1 MPERLAAPFHAP
13 PPPAS
18 GGPTRRV
25 LVALI
30 LGQIGL
36 HGAMAGV
43 RLAAPLQL
51 LGQGGSALSVGLL
64 MALFAAA
71 AVLLAMKAGRMS
83 DRHGYHA
90 PMKVAVCMTAL
101 GALLPLLATWL
112 PPGAAQLVLLGT
124 AAVLCGGGANFG
136 LITIQRTAGR
146 SAGNA
151 VERMRVFS
159 WLGLAPALSNVVG
172 SVSAGV
178 LIDLVG
184 FRGAYAFLL
193 ALPLCAAV
201 LARQV
206 PRETPPQA
214 ADTAGR
220 RSALDLLRLPG
231 IGSLLGINWLLSA
244 CWDVHS
250 FAVPILGHERGFS
263 AATIGLILGVFP
275 LAVTGVRV
283 LIPLLAARLQ
293 PAAVLRAAMPAT
305 GVVFVLYP
313 FIHSPWLMGAC
324 ATLLGL
330 TLGCVQPMIMSTL
343 HALTPH
349 DRHGEA
355 LALRSMTINASSTL
369 MPLLFGATGAALGVA
384 PVFWVMGA
392 AVGLGARLT
401 RRL

>member
-1 MPERLAAPFHAP
+1 MPEAAQASSTDQPAGLP
-13 PPPAS
+13 PRA
-18 GGPTRRV
+18 
-25 LVALI
+25 LLALI
-30 LGQIGL
+30 GGQIGL

-51 LGQGGSALSVGLL
+51 LQQGGSALSVGLL
-64 MALFAAA
+64 MALFAVS
-71 AVLLAMKAGRMS
+71 AVLLALAAGRMA
-83 DRHGYHA
+83 DRHGYHR
-90 PMKVAVCMTAL
+90 PMRAAVAMTAL
-101 GALLPLLATWL
+101 GAGLPVLGTWL
-112 PPGAAQLVLLGT
+112 APGALQWLLLGL
-124 AAVLCGGGANFG
+124 AAVLCGGGANVG

-146 SAGNA
+146 NAGNA

-172 SVSAGV
+172 AVSAGA
-178 LIDLVG
+178 LIDLAG
-184 FRGAYAFLL
+184 FRAAYLFLF

-201 LARQV
+201 LARSV
-206 PRETPPQA
+206 PRETPPPRPR
-214 ADTAGR
+214 DAGR
-220 RSALDLLRLPG
+220 RKAWDLLRLPG

-263 AATIGLILGVFP
+263 ASTIGLILGVFP

-283 LIPLLAARLQ
+283 LIPLMAARLQ
-293 PAAVLRAAMPAT
+293 PAVVLRAAMLST
-305 GVVFVLYP
+305 GAVFMLYP

-324 ATLLGL
+324 ATVLGL

-355 LALRSMTINASSTL
+355 LALRSMTINAASTL

>member
-1 MPERLAAPFHAP
+1 MPDHSAGAPGSPSARL
-13 PPPAS
+13 
-18 GGPTRRV
+18 
-25 LVALI
+25 LLALI

-64 MALFAAA
+64 MALFAAS
-71 AVLLAMKAGRMS
+71 AVLLAMQAGRMA
-83 DRHGYHA
+83 DAHGYHR
-90 PMKVAVCMTAL
+90 PMKVAVVMTGL

-112 PPGAAQLVLLGT
+112 PAGATQFVLLGL

-146 SAGNA
+146 SAADG
-151 VERMRVFS
+151 VQRMRVFS

-172 SVSAGV
+172 SVSAGA
-178 LIDLVG
+178 LIDLAG
-184 FRGAYAFLL
+184 FRGAYAFLF

-206 PRETPPQA
+206 PHEAPPQPA
-214 ADTAGR
+214 SSAGR
-220 RSALDLLRLPG
+220 RSAWDLFRLPG
-231 IGSLLGINWLLSA
+231 IGPLLAVNWLLSA

-263 AATIGLILGVFP
+263 ASTIGLILGVFP

-283 LIPLLAARLQ
+283 LIPVLAARLQ
-293 PAAVLRAAMPAT
+293 PAVVLRGAMLAT
-305 GVVFVLYP
+305 GSVFVLYP
-313 FIHSPWLMGAC
+313 FIQSPWLMGAC

-384 PVFWVMGA
+384 PVFWVMGT
-392 AVGLGARLT
+392 AVGAGSRLT
-401 RRL
+401 RRLES